1 MRRRFPLKISAGKID
16 QGVVIGNTYDKY
28 ASRNPIEKKL
38 MEGYIA
44 TLTSFVKKANP
55 GSIHEVG
62 CGEGYWVI
70 QWIQAGYSVKGSD
83 FSSQIIDIA
92 RQNAIQAGISSDP
105 FSPRSIYDMVPGE
118 DGADLVVCCE
128 VLEHLVDPTR
138 ALQVLRVITGSH
150 LILSVPQEP
159 VWRMLNVLRGKYW
172 SERGNTPGHIQHWSK
187 QGFIRFV
194 ADYFQVTEIQS
205 PLPWTMLLCRP

>member
-1 MRRRFPLKISAGKID
+1 MKISAGKID

-70 QWIQAGYSVKGSD
+70 QWIQAGYTVKGSD

-128 VLEHLVDPTR
+128 VLEHLEDPTR
-138 ALQVLRVITGSH
+138 ALQVLRAITGSH

>member
-1 MRRRFPLKISAGKID
+1 MKISAGKID

-70 QWIQAGYSVKGSD
+70 QWIQAGYTVKGSD

>member
-1 MRRRFPLKISAGKID
+1 MKISAGKID